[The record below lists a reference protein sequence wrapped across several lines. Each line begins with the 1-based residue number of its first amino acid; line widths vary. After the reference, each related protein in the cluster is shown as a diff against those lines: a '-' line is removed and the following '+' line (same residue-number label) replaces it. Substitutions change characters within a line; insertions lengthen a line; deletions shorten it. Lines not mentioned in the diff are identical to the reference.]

1 MIADAPTITVDLAN
15 YADPADAALLADL
28 LDAYAR
34 DPMGGGAPLSDHAR
48 GNFVAGLAATGG
60 AFSLI
65 ARVDGAGVGLAN
77 CLMGYSTFA
86 AAPLVNIHDMAVL
99 PGQRGHGIGRA
110 LMQVIEAEAL
120 KRGATKITLEVLS
133 GNDAAK
139 HLYAACGFGD
149 YQLDPQAGSALFWQK
164 RL

>member
-1 MIADAPTITVDLAN
+1 MIADAPTITVDLAD
-15 YADPADAALLADL
+15 YADPVDAALLAEL

-48 GNFVAGLAATGG
+48 DAFVAGLAATGG

-65 ARVDGAGVGLAN
+65 ARVDGVGVGLAN
-77 CLMGYSTFA
+77 CLTGYSTFA

-110 LMQVIEAEAL
+110 LLHAVEAEAL

-133 GNDAAK
+133 GNAVAK
-139 HLYAACGFGD
+139 RLYAACGFGD